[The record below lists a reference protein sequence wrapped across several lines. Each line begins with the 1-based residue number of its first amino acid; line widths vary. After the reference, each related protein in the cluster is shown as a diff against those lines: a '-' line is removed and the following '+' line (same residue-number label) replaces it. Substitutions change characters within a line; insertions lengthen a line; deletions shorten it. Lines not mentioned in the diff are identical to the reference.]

1 MCMRFGLTDATT
13 VVRTGS
19 RGPST
24 CWGRRGQRG
33 TVPGTNGADLMPGE
47 PDPLTPAQSDQNLG
61 VPDIGTSWSPCSRE
75 EHLPWRCP
83 WG

>member
-24 CWGRRGQRG
+24 FWGRRGQRG
-33 TVPGTNGADLMPGE
+33 TVPGTNGADPMPGE
-47 PDPLTPAQSDQNLG
+47 PDPLTPA
-61 VPDIGTSWSPCSRE
+61 
-75 EHLPWRCP
+75 
-83 WG
+83 